1 MAKLCVFMASGSEEV
16 ETLAVVDIVRR
27 AGVQVELVSVT
38 DSKVVTGSHGISV
51 VADKLFAEVDC
62 SDVDALYVPG
72 GIPGVE
78 NLYAHP
84 GLKTLLLQFD
94 AEYKYVAALCA
105 APGVVLGRLGLLRN
119 RRAACFPGFEKEM
132 LGAIA
137 VPDGIVTD
145 ENITTGRG
153 LGYAID
159 MGLELVRLLAGEE
172 KSLEIKKKIQHPE
185 CCGKGD

>member
-1 MAKLCVFMASGSEEV
+1 
-16 ETLAVVDIVRR
+16 
-27 AGVQVELVSVT
+27 
-38 DSKVVTGSHGISV
+38 
-51 VADKLFAEVDC
+51 
-62 SDVDALYVPG
+62 
-72 GIPGVE
+72 
-78 NLYAHP
+78 
-84 GLKTLLLQFD
+84 
-94 AEYKYVAALCA
+94 
-105 APGVVLGRLGLLRN
+105 
-119 RRAACFPGFEKEM
+119 M